1 MNITGGQKFSGT
13 LAFHEENSDS
23 SSPYALSVISSMMA
37 SSVFNEGGENEVR
50 FEVEA
55 GVTMP
60 PGLAGYHCEESNMS
74 SKISP

>member
-1 MNITGGQKFSGT
+1 
-13 LAFHEENSDS
+13 
-23 SSPYALSVISSMMA
+23 MMA

-74 SKISP
+74 FKISP